1 MNDVVNLT
9 DDSFEATVASGT
21 VLVDFWA
28 PWCMPCR
35 MQGPILEKVA
45 ARIGDGAKI
54 CKMNVD
60 EEQLAAQ
67 KYRITSIPTLL
78 LFKNGQVVRQFV
90 GVQDESTL
98 VSAISG

>member
-1 MNDVVNLT
+1 MSGVITLT
-9 DDSFEATVASGT
+9 DDIFEKTVAEGT
-21 VLVDFWA
+21 ALVDFWA

-35 MQGPILEKVA
+35 MQGPIIEKVA
-45 ARIGDGAKI
+45 VRVGDSAKI

-60 EEQLAAQ
+60 EQQLAAQ

-90 GVQDESTL
+90 GVQDENTL

>member
-1 MNDVVNLT
+1 MSNLINLT
-9 DDSFEATVASGT
+9 DNTFEETVASGT

-45 ARIGDGAKI
+45 ARVGDSAKI
-54 CKMNVD
+54 CKLNVD
-60 EEQLAAQ
+60 EDQLAAQ
-67 KYRITSIPTLL
+67 KFRITSIPTLL

-90 GVQDESTL
+90 GVQDENTL
-98 VSAISG
+98 VSAING

>member
-1 MNDVVNLT
+1 MSGLINLT
-9 DDSFEATVASGT
+9 DDTFEATVATGT

-45 ARIGDGAKI
+45 AKVGEAAKI

-67 KYRITSIPTLL
+67 KFRITSIPTLL
-78 LFKNGQVVRQFV
+78 LFKNGQVARQFV
-90 GVQDESTL
+90 GVQDENTL
-98 VSAISG
+98 VSAING

>member
-1 MNDVVNLT
+1 MSAIVNLT
-9 DDSFEATVASGT
+9 DDTFEATVGTGT

-45 ARIGDGAKI
+45 AKIGDGAKI

-60 EEQLAAQ
+60 DEQLAAQ

-78 LFKNGQVVRQFV
+78 LFKNGQVARQFV
-90 GVQDESTL
+90 GVQDEKTL
-98 VSAISG
+98 ISAING

>member
-1 MNDVVNLT
+1 MNGLINLT
-9 DDSFEATVASGT
+9 DENFEKTVTQGT

-45 ARIGDGAKI
+45 NKVGDGVKI

-67 KYRITSIPTLL
+67 KFRITSIPTLL

-90 GVQDESTL
+90 GVQDEGTL
-98 VSAISG
+98 VSAING